1 MRRRVLVLL
10 IAALAAGAL
19 TLEATAVTA
28 GASVS
33 AKSHHG
39 VVEKKKK
46 KSKCDQAAIKLAYD
60 YFLDGAKGYTPD
72 QKLAYI
78 QFGTTNQAFADQFT
92 ASASANAAAS
102 ATTNVQVNSITCAK
116 NGKSAQVAYD
126 LVLNGQVAK
135 GLVTAPGGAIK
146 EKGTWKVT
154 AETICNLQALG
165 DPNVLASGPC
175 ADIINGTTTK

>member
-10 IAALAAGAL
+10 VAALAAGAL

-33 AKSHHG
+33 ARSHHS

-46 KSKCDQAAIKLAYD
+46 KKAKCDQAAIKTAYD
-60 YFLDGAKGYTPD
+60 YFLDGAKGYTAE
-72 QKLAYI
+72 QKEAYI
-78 QFGTTNQAFADQFT
+78 QFMDTNPDFKAQFE
-92 ASASANAAAS
+92 ASNAANAGSA
-102 ATTNVQVNSITCAK
+102 ATTNVQVNTVTCSK
-116 NGKSAQVAYD
+116 NGKTAQVAYD

-146 EKGTWKVT
+146 DKGTWKVT

-175 ADIINGTTTK
+175 ADIINGTTK